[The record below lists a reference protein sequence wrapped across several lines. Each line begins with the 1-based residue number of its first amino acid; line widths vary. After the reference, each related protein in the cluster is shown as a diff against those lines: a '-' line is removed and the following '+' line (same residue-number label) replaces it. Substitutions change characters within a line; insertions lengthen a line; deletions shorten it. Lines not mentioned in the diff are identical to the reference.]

1 MEKMHCKIGLSR
13 TNIYLRNNIV
23 SLDLC
28 QIHQGEELRCEK
40 IRMKGT
46 IFGYFFHFQ
55 KFKK

>member
-1 MEKMHCKIGLSR
+1 MHCKIGLSR

-40 IRMKGT
+40 NWMKGT